1 MEKRLIPYSVHLP
14 ESVFLKVKEFAGDRR
29 AASMIRDAI
38 VAMVEG
44 NDFYTKGYNSALDAA
59 IKKIEKNKIATS
71 VAINGEVVA
80 ESIAREITQ
89 LRK

>member
-14 ESVFLKVKEFAGDRR
+14 EHIFLKVKEFAGDRR
-29 AASMIRDAI
+29 AASLIRDAI

-44 NDFYTKGYNSALDAA
+44 NDFYTKGYNSALEAA
-59 IKKIEKNKIATS
+59 VKKIEKNKVATS
-71 VAINGEVVA
+71 VAINGELVA
-80 ESIAREITQ
+80 ESIAREINQ